1 MGENINYDSDF
12 DVLKAE
18 MGKLGNVDYDLIEST
33 CKKLLKEKSKDIR
46 VLCFLS
52 YVVMRNEQWGAFAD
66 VFEGFVKLAETNYDG
81 MFPDRPRGKQM
92 AIQWMS
98 EPRYNENLVK
108 KPEEKDYDHI
118 NRLLQAL
125 TKLKTVLEQKFP
137 EGSPF
142 PSGLHSAAVAWEK
155 QCKPKPK
162 VEVAAGVAGAAS
174 SAQDPME
181 TPKQAQTAGKKIAR
195 FLIEKEPDKIMG
207 YRLMRCLRWD
217 IIEKAPPAENGKPQ
231 LAPPAPELLSGPLS
245 ALTAKDFKTALDK
258 AESTFAAGVNH
269 FCLGLQRISALAS
282 KNIGG
287 PYAALQQTINFE
299 TGMLIKRVPELLTLS
314 FSDGTP
320 LCDDAAKEWIASEVQ
335 AQFSAS
341 TSGDG
346 SGARA
351 ASTAGVDRVEREMK
365 DAQALAAGGSVEKA
379 LDLIQNAL
387 RSSSSERDNFRRSIM
402 LCNLLM
408 SAKQPDI
415 ALSILESLHEKINN
429 YHLDK
434 WDPDLSV
441 EAWSAM
447 VKVIKM
453 AKGNKPPNVQAAMH
467 EKLNVVVSKISQ
479 IDPKKA
485 FSLNT

>member
-66 VFEGFVKLAETNYDG
+66 VFEGFIKLAETNYDG

-98 EPRYNENLVK
+98 EPRYNENLAK

-162 VEVAAGVAGAAS
+162 VEVAAGAAGAAS
-174 SAQDPME
+174 SAQEPME
-181 TPKQAQTAGKKIAR
+181 TPKQAQTTGKKIAQ

-217 IIEKAPPAENGKPQ
+217 IIEKAPPAENGKTQ
-231 LAPPAPELLSGPLS
+231 LAPPAPELFSGPLN
-245 ALTAKDFKTALDK
+245 ALTAKDFNTALDK
-258 AESTFAAGVNH
+258 AESAFAAGANH
-269 FCLGLQRISALAS
+269 FCLELQRISAIAC
-282 KNIGG
+282 KNLGG
-287 PYAALQQTINFE
+287 PYAALQQAILFE
-299 TGMLIKRVPELLTLS
+299 TGMLIKRVPELLKLS

-335 AQFSAS
+335 AQFSVT
-341 TSGDG
+341 TSSDG
-346 SGARA
+346 SAART
-351 ASTAGVDRVEREMK
+351 ASNAGNDRVEQEMK
-365 DAQALAAGGSVEKA
+365 EAQALAAGGSVEKA

-387 RSSSSERDNFRRSIM
+387 RGSSSERDNFRRSIM
-402 LCNLLM
+402 LCDLLM
-408 SAKQPDI
+408 AAKQPDI

-453 AKGNKPPNVQAAMH
+453 AKGNKPPNVQAAML

>member
-1 MGENINYDSDF
+1 
-12 DVLKAE
+12 
-18 MGKLGNVDYDLIEST
+18 
-33 CKKLLKEKSKDIR
+33 
-46 VLCFLS
+46 
-52 YVVMRNEQWGAFAD
+52 
-66 VFEGFVKLAETNYDG
+66 

-98 EPRYNENLVK
+98 ETRYNENCAK

-125 TKLKTVLEQKFP
+125 TKLKAVLERKFP

-142 PSGLHSAAVAWEK
+142 PSGLMSAAVAWEK

-162 VEVAAGVAGAAS
+162 PDATGAAGASAS
-174 SAQDPME
+174 SQEPME
-181 TPKQAQTAGKKIAR
+181 TPKQAQTTGKKIAR
-195 FLIEKEPDKIMG
+195 FLVEKEPDKIMG

-217 IIEKAPPAENGKPQ
+217 IIEKAPPAENGKTQ
-231 LAPPAPELLSGPLS
+231 LAPPAPELLSGLQN
-245 ALTAKDFKTALDK
+245 ALTAKDFKSALDK
-258 AESTFAAGVNH
+258 AEIAFAAGTNH
-269 FCLGLQRISALAS
+269 FCLGLQRVSALAC
-282 KNIGG
+282 KNLGG
-287 PYAALQQTINFE
+287 PYAVLQRAIHFE
-299 TGMLIKRVPELLTLS
+299 TGMLIKRVPELLQMS

-320 LCDDAAKEWIASEVQ
+320 MCDAAAKEWIASEVQ
-335 AQFSAS
+335 PQFSAS
-341 TSGDG
+341 SAEAGP
-346 SGARA
+346 GAKA
-351 ASTAGVDRVEREMK
+351 APNAGVDRVEQEMK
-365 DAQALAAGGSVEKA
+365 EAQALAAGGSVEKA

-387 RSSSSERDNFRRSIM
+387 RGSSSERDNFRRSIM
-402 LCNLLM
+402 LCNLLV

>member
-52 YVVMRNEQWGAFAD
+52 YVVMRNEQWSAFAD

-98 EPRYNENLVK
+98 EVRYNENLAK
-108 KPEEKDYDHI
+108 KPEEKDYDHV

-125 TKLKTVLEQKFP
+125 TKLKIFLEQKFP

-142 PSGLHSAAVAWEK
+142 PSGLHNAALAWEK

-162 VEVAAGVAGAAS
+162 IEAAAGAAGAAS
-174 SAQDPME
+174 SAQEPME
-181 TPKQAQTAGKKIAR
+181 TPKQAQTTGKKIAS

-217 IIEKAPPAENGKPQ
+217 IIEKAPPAENGKTQ
-231 LAPPAPELLSGPLS
+231 LAPPAPELITGAQNALS
-245 ALTAKDFKTALDK
+245 AKDFKSALDK
-258 AESTFAAGVNH
+258 AESAFASGANH
-269 FCLGLQRISALAS
+269 FCLGLQRISALAC
-282 KNIGG
+282 KNLGG
-287 PYAALQQTINFE
+287 PYAALQQALHFE
-299 TGMLIKRVPELLTLS
+299 TGMLIKRVPELLKLS

-335 AQFSAS
+335 AQFSVS
-341 TSGDG
+341 TSSDG
-346 SGARA
+346 SAART
-351 ASTAGVDRVEREMK
+351 ASNAGNDRIEQEMK
-365 DAQALAAGGSVEKA
+365 EAQALAAGGSVEKA

-387 RSSSSERDNFRRSIM
+387 RGSSSERDNFRRSIM
-402 LCNLLM
+402 LCDLLM
-408 SAKQPDI
+408 AAKQPDI